1 MVCGPEVALAVGEFE
16 DCLTAD
22 YSNEGNTNK
31 HHKQTKSKCLFKK
44 NVENLLEHIE
54 KFGNPFMEES
64 KDLLVLHTK
73 EIVCEE
79 YG

>member
-31 HHKQTKSKCLFKK
+31 HHEQTKSKQSLFKK

-64 KDLLVLHTK
+64 NDLLVLDTRGQGRIQK
-73 EIVCEE
+73 
-79 YG
+79 